1 MATMITTKLS
11 LPLPLFHILWTSTCL
26 HALSQGHNHPSDT
39 CYSEVSLTA
48 YLLARLVL
56 EGCWEDIVG
65 GGYSRMGHY
74 SRGINRVINYTGFV
88 PVFYRKGIWMD
99 MST

>member
-1 MATMITTKLS
+1 M
-11 LPLPLFHILWTSTCL
+11 STCL
-26 HALSQGHNHPSDT
+26 VPKGPNHPSDT
-39 CYSEVSLTA
+39 CYSEVSLAA

-65 GGYSRMGHY
+65 GGYY